1 MDDNFEYLKDFMYTQ
16 ETYYQE
22 YQFIKTPNI
31 LIVGKLYEELSLG
44 AKMLYSILADR
55 QSLSLKNKDKYTD
68 EDGKIFLI
76 YTVNALEDILHLSKK
91 TIIKYKKELI
101 DFGLLYERRMGL
113 GFANRLYVLRPN
125 YQEMAKNTRSVKSTL
140 QEVKKLHFKRCKK
153 YTSRGVKSTLQEVEN
168 LHPNQTNNN
177 QTNNNQTNNNQT
189 NINQSIIDED
199 RLIESY
205 KKYKNIILK
214 NINYALLKN
223 SLDKSYLKELDEI
236 IELMVDVIISDD
248 DVFVN
253 KQKLPKKLVIDRFLK
268 LKFEHIEYVLKSI
281 TNYSK
286 KAKNIRS
293 YLITC
298 LYNSYSTVNVEIYN
312 EISKNNI

>member
-177 QTNNNQTNNNQT
+177 QTNNNQTN
-189 NINQSIIDED
+189 INQSIIDED

>member
-177 QTNNNQTNNNQT
+177 QTNNNQTN
-189 NINQSIIDED
+189 INQSIFIYD

>member
-177 QTNNNQTNNNQT
+177 QTN
-189 NINQSIIDED
+189 INQSIIDED

>member
-1 MDDNFEYLKDFMYTQ
+1 M
-16 ETYYQE
+16 
-22 YQFIKTPNI
+22 
-31 LIVGKLYEELSLG
+31 
-44 AKMLYSILADR
+44 
-55 QSLSLKNKDKYTD
+55 
-68 EDGKIFLI
+68 
-76 YTVNALEDILHLSKK
+76 
-91 TIIKYKKELI
+91 
-101 DFGLLYERRMGL
+101 
-113 GFANRLYVLRPN
+113 
-125 YQEMAKNTRSVKSTL
+125 
-140 QEVKKLHFKRCKK
+140 
-153 YTSRGVKSTLQEVEN
+153 EN
-168 LHPNQTNNN
+168 LHPN

-214 NINYALLKN
+214 NVNYALLKN